1 MFYNFFAFTENGM
14 ILPYPMITDAK
25 RTLQIVSRMIYSAEP
40 TCKLR
45 TSCYSVATFDS
56 ASTPP
61 VYITLHRRVISTMK
75 KRNTDKI
82 LGIAGVEAR
91 WYNLL
96 DSCLSALN
104 AHLQQAVTGWVPY
117 MGIGQCNSNTT
128 KRIPPGHKHT
138 FHSFQHFSSHT
149 WLFPAVN

>member
-45 TSCYSVATFDS
+45 TSCCSVATFDS

-61 VYITLHRRVISTMK
+61 VYITLHRRVISAMK
-75 KRNTDKI
+75 KQNTARFLI
-82 LGIAGVEAR
+82 LPELKYAGIIYSMVAFR
-91 WYNLL
+91 L
-96 DSCLSALN
+96 
-104 AHLQQAVTGWVPY
+104 
-117 MGIGQCNSNTT
+117 
-128 KRIPPGHKHT
+128 
-138 FHSFQHFSSHT
+138 
-149 WLFPAVN
+149 